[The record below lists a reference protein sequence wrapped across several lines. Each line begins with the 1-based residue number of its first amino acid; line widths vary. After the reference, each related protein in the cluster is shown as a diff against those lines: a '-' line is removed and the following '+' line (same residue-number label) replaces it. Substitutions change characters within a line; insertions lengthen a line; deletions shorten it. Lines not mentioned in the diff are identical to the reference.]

1 MVYKEVVVDSCV
13 GDRIGSMA
21 KRNDESENQS
31 MIDARFV
38 TCTIE
43 INNTLLAPVVVIP
56 TSYGL

>member
-43 INNTLLAPVVVIP
+43 INNTLL
-56 TSYGL
+56 